1 MHRDSGDVA
10 RRAGMRSGRRNKGD
24 EQQHS
29 GGYEEAGQ
37 PDWYRPPLRGLLI
50 NRQFRLA
57 LWGLCY
63 RSSPVKPIDK
73 VDNELDPDSHAQVVP
88 PLIVDRCRFRSPDAA
103 APRTTAVV
111 GGGGDTKLT
120 LVAYSTPEEA
130 YKELIPAFNKTTAG
144 KGVAFDQSYAAS
156 GEQSRAVEGGL
167 PADVVEFSLEP
178 DMTRLVDAGLV
189 DKSWN
194 QNKYDG
200 FVTNSVVVLM
210 VRKGNPKNIKGW
222 DDLIKDDA
230 EVLVPNPFTSGGAKW
245 DIMAGY
251 GAQLEDGKTED
262 QAKDYLTKLFD
273 HVPVLDKSA
282 RESLQTFSSGKGD
295 VLVGYENE
303 AILAQ
308 QQGEDLD
315 YIVPDQTLLI
325 QNPVAVDNESESPD
339 KAKAFVD
346 FLYTPEGSGDLR
358 EQGLQAGRG
367 GHQDHG
373 GLPDAAEAVRDHEVR
388 RLGARERRVL
398 RPGEGRDRGDI
409 QVPGEEHCLRLA
421 KQPPHLL
428 LRRRRRAA
436 CRGRSRSR
444 ATSSAAVSPCRT

>member
-1 MHRDSGDVA
+1 MNLIRT
-10 RRAGMRSGRRNKGD
+10 RKPWLML
-24 EQQHS
+24 
-29 GGYEEAGQ
+29 
-37 PDWYRPPLRGLLI
+37 PLAV
-50 NRQFRLA
+50 LA
-57 LWGLCY
+57 LALPTGCGGTSDG
-63 RSSPVKPIDK
+63 SSGAGD
-73 VDNELDPDSHAQVVP
+73 
-88 PLIVDRCRFRSPDAA
+88 
-103 APRTTAVV
+103 
-111 GGGGDTKLT
+111 GGESSKLT

-144 KGVAFDQSYAAS
+144 KGVKFDQSYAAS

-210 VRKGNPKNIKGW
+210 VRKGNPKDIKGW
-222 DDLIKDDA
+222 DDLIKDDT

-245 DIMAGY
+245 DIMAAY
-251 GAQLEDGKTED
+251 GAQLEDGKSED

-308 QQGEDLD
+308 QQGEDVD

-325 QNPVAVDNESESPD
+325 QNPVAVDSESKEPA

-346 FLYTPEGSGDLR
+346 FLYTPTARQIFAGKGYRPVVEGTKTTQDFPTPPDLF
-358 EQGLQAGRG
+358 EISKFG
-367 GHQDHG
+367 GWSKVNDTFFD
-373 GLPDAAEAVRDHEVR
+373 PDKGVIAE
-388 RLGARERRVL
+388 
-398 RPGEGRDRGDI
+398 I
-409 QVPGEEHCLRLA
+409 F
-421 KQPPHLL
+421 
-428 LRRRRRAA
+428 
-436 CRGRSRSR
+436 
-444 ATSSAAVSPCRT
+444 